1 MLALMSAFEMT
12 AFEEVTAPA
21 LPATFRGLLDH
32 TASMTA
38 TLAAH
43 WNGQLTALVLR
54 HGMTADGAVLVRRVV
69 LVTGAD
75 DLPVEIAEVR
85 VRTAALDDG
94 VLQRLAATTVPFGR
108 SLHQEGISF
117 TTEPVSFFK
126 VMANEALAEAGRTAT
141 GTTMFGRTARL
152 WLADGRCPLGET
164 VEILPRV

>member
-1 MLALMSAFEMT
+1 MLALMSAFEMS
-12 AFEEVTAPA
+12 AFEVVTPSA
-21 LPATFRGLLDH
+21 LPASFRGLLDH

-69 LVTGAD
+69 LVAGTGE
-75 DLPVEIAEVR
+75 LPVEIAEVR

-94 VLQRLAATTVPFGR
+94 VLRRLAATTVPFGR
-108 SLHQEGISF
+108 SLHQEGIAF

-126 VMANEALAEAGRTAT
+126 VTANEALAEAGRTAP
-141 GTTMFGRTARL
+141 GTPMFGRTARL
-152 WLADGRCPLGET
+152 WLADGCPLGET

>member
-1 MLALMSAFEMT
+1 MLALMSAFEMS
-12 AFEEVTAPA
+12 AFEVVTPPA
-21 LPATFRGLLDH
+21 LPASFRELLDH
-32 TASMTA
+32 NASMTA

-43 WNGQLTALVLR
+43 WNGPLTALVLR

-69 LVTGAD
+69 LVTGTD

-94 VLQRLAATTVPFGR
+94 VLGRLAATTVPFGR
-108 SLHQEGISF
+108 SLHQEGIAF

-126 VMANEALAEAGRTAT
+126 VMANEALADAGRTAP
-141 GTTMFGRTARL
+141 GTPMFGRTARL
-152 WLADGRCPLGET
+152 WLADGCALGET